1 MWFEGKKKKKKERGQ
16 NGTETVICVAETWAK
31 SMVPIFIQHS
41 IFSIF
46 LLFIV
51 VNSSG
56 KGKPTL

>member
-1 MWFEGKKKKKKERGQ
+1 MGQ

-31 SMVPIFIQHS
+31 SMVPIFIQLSIFEFYS

-56 KGKPTL
+56 KEKPTL